1 MSWKSIAFDWN
12 QARAFL
18 ATVEEGS
25 LSAAARALGQT
36 QPTLSRQVAQ
46 LEEELDVVLFDRL
59 GRSLKL
65 TQAGFDLLDHIRA
78 MRDAATGLSL
88 AASGRSQAV
97 EGRVS
102 ITATDF
108 MATYALPSILK
119 RLHAIAPGIEVD
131 IITSNEVQNLLRR
144 EADIAIR
151 HARPE
156 QPELIA
162 KLVNESSAHLYA
174 ATEYLDR
181 IGRPER
187 LPDLATADF
196 IGFDPVERMIPVL
209 NERGLPVTRQN
220 FKFISASGS
229 VYLQLV
235 RQGLGVGIMSR
246 EMAALAD
253 GIEMVV
259 PSFEPFPIPVWLVTH
274 RELHTSRRIRLV
286 FDLLAEALS
295 VGWDDLLREHGVGQ
309 VTAAHER

>member
-1 MSWKSIAFDWN
+1 M
-12 QARAFL
+12 
-18 ATVEEGS
+18 
-25 LSAAARALGQT
+25 
-36 QPTLSRQVAQ
+36 
-46 LEEELDVVLFDRL
+46 LFDRV

-108 MATYALPSILK
+108 MATYALPPILK

-174 ATEYLDR
+174 ATEYLET
-181 IGRPER
+181 IGSPER
-187 LPDLATADF
+187 LSDLATVDF

-209 NERGLPVTRQN
+209 NQRGLPVTRQN

-246 EMAALAD
+246 EMAGLVD
-253 GIEMVV
+253 GIEMVI
-259 PSFEPFPIPVWLVTH
+259 PSFEPFPIPAWLVTH

-295 VGWDDLLREHGVGQ
+295 VGWDELLREHGVGQ
-309 VTAAHER
+309 VTPARER